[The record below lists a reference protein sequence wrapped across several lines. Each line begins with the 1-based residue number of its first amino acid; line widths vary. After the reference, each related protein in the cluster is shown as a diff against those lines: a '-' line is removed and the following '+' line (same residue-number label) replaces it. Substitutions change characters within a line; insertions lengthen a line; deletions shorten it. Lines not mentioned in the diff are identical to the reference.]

1 MKTALFSV
9 SYAGLWGQEA
19 LCLEDFIC
27 KAAALGYQG
36 VELMGKRPHASP
48 LDITPDGRKALRDL
62 LGERGVE
69 VACVAAYT
77 DFTGGLRAA
86 EVPFGEMQVAYV
98 AALAQMAAD
107 LGGNLVRV
115 FTGYDDTARDFTLQ
129 WDLCVR
135 AVRECCHRA
144 ADLGVT
150 IGVQNHHDIAVHTAA
165 LREFI
170 AEVHRPNCR
179 AMFDAWSPALR
190 GEDLRAAAQAMAPLM
205 AYTTCADYVRLPRF
219 HYRPAYVNYAAAE
232 CDHVRAVPM
241 GEGCIDYKAFFAGLK
256 AGVYDGWIA
265 YEMCSPLRGGGSE
278 ENLDACARRFLEYVN
293 ATWQALGAARSL
305 P

>member
-9 SYAGLWGQEA
+9 SYAGLWGQAA
-19 LCLEDFIC
+19 LGLEEFIR
-27 KAAALGYQG
+27 KAAALGYEG

-48 LDITPDGRKALRDL
+48 LEMTPDRRKAVRDL
-62 LGERGVE
+62 LGEAGLDL
-69 VACVAAYT
+69 ACVAAYT
-77 DFTGGLRAA
+77 DFTGGLRAG

-98 AALAQMAAD
+98 GALAQMAAD
-107 LGGNLVRV
+107 LGGGLVRV
-115 FTGYDDTARDFTLQ
+115 FTGYDDAARDFTQQ
-129 WDLCVR
+129 WDLCV
-135 AVRECCHRA
+135 AGIRECCDRA

-150 IGVQNHHDIAVHTAA
+150 IGVQNHHDIAVHSAA

-170 AEVHRPNCR
+170 ADVDRPNCR

-190 GEDLRAAAQAMAPLM
+190 GEDLREAAQAMAPLT

-219 HYRPAYVNYAAAE
+219 HYRPGCVNYTPAE

-241 GEGCIDYKAFFAGLK
+241 GEGCIDYEGFFAGLK
-256 AGVYDGWIA
+256 AGGYDGWIA

-278 ENLDACARRFLEYVN
+278 ENLDACARRFLEYVKS
-293 ATWQALGAARSL
+293 AW
-305 P
+305 